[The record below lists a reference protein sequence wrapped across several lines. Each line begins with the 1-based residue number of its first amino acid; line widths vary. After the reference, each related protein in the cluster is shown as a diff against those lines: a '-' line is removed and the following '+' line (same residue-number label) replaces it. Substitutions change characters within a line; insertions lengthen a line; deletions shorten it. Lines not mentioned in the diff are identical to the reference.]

1 MGAARI
7 AQDCSGVLLLCFP
20 SAPVTAM
27 AQTTDQAQKSAV
39 HLPPQLAAA
48 LGDHASS
55 VAELCFAAPGTPW
68 TSRLLDDLLA
78 DLRHENAM
86 IAECEANGAC
96 VRAFIHLRLSK
107 GARKQPSKE
116 TLEAY
121 VHGKRSTDQIPMY
134 GWCVFSAPSQPVER
148 AGLRRQMEWCQQ
160 TANGILRRG
169 FCDRCYDNDPPAKR
183 LRVGGTQ
190 DCGCCLFSRSLRP
203 GV

>member
-1 MGAARI
+1 
-7 AQDCSGVLLLCFP
+7 
-20 SAPVTAM
+20 M

-78 DLRHENAM
+78 DLRRENMM
-86 IAECEANGAC
+86 IAECVANGTC
-96 VRAFIHLRLSK
+96 VRAFIQLQSSK
-107 GARKQPSKE
+107 GSRKQPSKQ

-134 GWCVFSAPSQPVER
+134 RWCVFSAPSQPVDR

-190 DCGCCLFSRSLRP
+190 GCGRCFFSRCL
-203 GV
+203 